1 MHKSVEETCRP
12 LGRHQITNE
21 SLYVCIYVQMQ
32 VACTEEQ
39 RIQTL
44 DNLDGEEPGIEDGD
58 AGPAVLF

>member
-1 MHKSVEETCRP
+1 MERRWQRSKVLPEYAQKCR
-12 LGRHQITNE
+12 RNRCRWH
-21 SLYVCIYVQMQ
+21 
-32 VACTEEQ
+32 AEEQ